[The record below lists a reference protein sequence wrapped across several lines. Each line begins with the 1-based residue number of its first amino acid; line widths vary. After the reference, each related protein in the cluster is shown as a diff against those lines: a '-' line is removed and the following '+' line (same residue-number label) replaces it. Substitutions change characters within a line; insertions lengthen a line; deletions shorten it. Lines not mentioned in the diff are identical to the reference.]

1 MSDLIDQFNEET
13 KDGQAGTAVC
23 LVSQKP
29 DDTLR
34 YKVSVSKA
42 VAQDTVRVSSQVNVL
57 VQPEEKSEK
66 VMSERVLP
74 ALNDFIQGDWVIST
88 LERRSDATGYER
100 ITMR

>member
-1 MSDLIDQFNEET
+1 M
-13 KDGQAGTAVC
+13 
-23 LVSQKP
+23 
-29 DDTLR
+29 
-34 YKVSVSKA
+34 
-42 VAQDTVRVSSQVNVL
+42 AQDTVRVSSQVNVL